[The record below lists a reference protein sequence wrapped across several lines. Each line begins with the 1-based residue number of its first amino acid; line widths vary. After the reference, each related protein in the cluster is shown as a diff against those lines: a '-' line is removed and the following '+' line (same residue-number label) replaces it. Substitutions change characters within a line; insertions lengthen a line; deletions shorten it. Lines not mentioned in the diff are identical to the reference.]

1 VTAPAETIKLV
12 ITMAQT
18 MLVIGAALGSLS
30 LRLWITYLR

>member
-1 VTAPAETIKLV
+1 
-12 ITMAQT
+12 MAQT